1 MYRIFCESYE
11 NFVKSFNE
19 NNYRLQIA
27 EPLELIV
34 DIDKYRQ
41 EEKEQ
46 SELFKKLCDLIYFMK
61 ENISRFPK
69 LKAFLWTLSSRNI
82 NGKKYNIAKVED
94 LEEQA
99 KLINSFLKL
108 AYWY

>member
-11 NFVKSFNE
+11 NFLNSFNE
-19 NNYRLQIA
+19 DSYRLEMAKPISLLTSENQYNEEQNKQSQIYKQVSD
-27 EPLELIV
+27 LLYYMQQN
-34 DIDKYRQ
+34 IDKY
-41 EEKEQ
+41 
-46 SELFKKLCDLIYFMK
+46 
-61 ENISRFPK
+61 PK
-69 LKAFLWTLSSRNI
+69 MKAFLWTLESRNM
-82 NGKKYNIAKVED
+82 KAKRYNITDIED

>member
-11 NFVKSFNE
+11 NFLNSFDE
-19 NNYRLQIA
+19 DSYRLEMAKPISLLTSEKQYNEEQNKQSQIYKQVSD
-27 EPLELIV
+27 LLYYMQQN
-34 DIDKYRQ
+34 IDKY
-41 EEKEQ
+41 
-46 SELFKKLCDLIYFMK
+46 
-61 ENISRFPK
+61 PK
-69 LKAFLWTLSSRNI
+69 MKAFLWTLESRNM
-82 NGKKYNIAKVED
+82 KAKRYNITDIED